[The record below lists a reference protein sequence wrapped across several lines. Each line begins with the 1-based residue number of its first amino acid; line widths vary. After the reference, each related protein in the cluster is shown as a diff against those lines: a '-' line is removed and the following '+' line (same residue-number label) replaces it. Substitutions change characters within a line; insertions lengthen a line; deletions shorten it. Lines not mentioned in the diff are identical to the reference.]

1 MKKNNLKLISD
12 AICGCLVLIS
22 VLVYVILGLA
32 IGWWHPGWVIIV
44 GAAIVS
50 GIISIVTGA
59 IVASKAQDEPKKE
72 DPKFTDL
79 TK

>member
-22 VLVYVILGLA
+22 VLVYIILGLT
-32 IGWWHPGWVIIV
+32 IGWWHPGWVVIV
-44 GAAIVS
+44 SAAILS
-50 GIISIVTGA
+50 GIISIITGA
-59 IVASKAQDEPKKE
+59 IVASGAQEEPKKE
-72 DPKFTDL
+72 DKKFTDL